1 MAGGYTNQGK
11 SAMAATAFVCFLAT
25 FSTVVR
31 FFNRHQNRRRPQ
43 KDDWCMLLG
52 LICSFSMTILVYIQ
66 VSWAY
71 RLNAPAANAQKFQ
84 DFLLINY
91 IVEIFYTSSHALIKF
106 AIVFFFLDVF
116 GTKVWIRRTC
126 YGVLAFM
133 AAWWIAFELG
143 GIFQCSPVAGAW
155 VLAVRNRP
163 DTKCI
168 RLPVFFIGQRATN
181 LLTDL
186 VLLAIPVI
194 AVSKLQ
200 ASMAKKCSLIFAFSL
215 GGVACFACAYTL
227 GLTVPMMGRLVSFND
242 SRSFVWTVVELE
254 LGIVCANLPFCY
266 PYVVRAV
273 PKPFKARVA
282 NTVAKLDRTHGDSSQ
297 RRRKQYTGSR
307 GGSFG
312 GRDDTVVMHT
322 IGRQS
327 MGSEEEI
334 LDRDNRKIYVTQEFT
349 VEDDV
354 SQAGRDSRPD
364 STNIHLRSSSM
375 HEAKYSGSA

>member
-11 SAMAATAFVCFLAT
+11 SAMAATAFVCCLAT
-25 FSTVVR
+25 FSTAVR

-43 KDDWCMLLG
+43 RDDWCMLLG
-52 LICSFSMTILVYIQ
+52 L
-66 VSWAY
+66 
-71 RLNAPAANAQKFQ
+71 
-84 DFLLINY
+84 
-91 IVEIFYTSSHALIKF
+91 YTTSHALIKF

-116 GTKVWIRRTC
+116 GTKVWIRRAC

-282 NTVAKLDRTHGDSSQ
+282 NTVARLDRTHGDSSQ

-312 GRDDTVVMHT
+312 GRDDTIVMHT

-327 MGSEEEI
+327 MGSEEEYWI
-334 LDRDNRKIYVTQEFT
+334 ETTARFT
-349 VEDDV
+349 
-354 SQAGRDSRPD
+354 SLKSSR
-364 STNIHLRSSSM
+364 LRMMSVRL
-375 HEAKYSGSA
+375 EGTPGQTPRTFT

>member
-11 SAMAATAFVCFLAT
+11 SAMAATAFVCCLAT

-52 LICSFSMTILVYIQ
+52 LICSFSMTILVFIQ

-91 IVEIFYTSSHALIKF
+91 IVEIFYTTSHALIKL

-116 GTKVWIRRTC
+116 GTKTWIRRTC
-126 YGVLAFM
+126 YGVMAFM

-143 GIFQCSPVAGAW
+143 GIFQCSPVSGAW

-168 RLPVFFIGQRATN
+168 RLPVFFIAQRATN

-227 GLTVPMMGRLVSFND
+227 GLTVPMMGRLISFND
-242 SRSFVWTVVELE
+242 SRSFIWTVVELE

-273 PKPFKARVA
+273 PKPFKMRVA

-354 SQAGRDSRPD
+354 SQGGRDSRPD
-364 STNIHLRSSSM
+364 STNIHMRSSSV
-375 HEAKYSGSA
+375 HEAKYSASA